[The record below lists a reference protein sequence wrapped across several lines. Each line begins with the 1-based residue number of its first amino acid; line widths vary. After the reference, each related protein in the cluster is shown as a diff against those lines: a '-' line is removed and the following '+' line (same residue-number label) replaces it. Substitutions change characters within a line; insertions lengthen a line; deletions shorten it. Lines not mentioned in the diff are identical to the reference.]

1 MSNREDIHRRLA
13 LLRHD
18 FVRNEPYHSFFD
30 QFDRQLQRRRAAQS
44 LGLVEE
50 ARAIAVIGAAGSGKT
65 RLVKRALM
73 QNKDLT
79 HPKEGDEFI
88 DYMSILV
95 PASETMKSLAILLR
109 EKLGYEAVRRG
120 DNASDIWRQVH
131 VLLSNR
137 KTYYIHLDEAQHL
150 ITSPNENVRA
160 GVVDRL
166 KTLLNNDTWPVG
178 LILSGT
184 PKLLELLNADP
195 QLGRRVDT
203 VKLPAISW
211 ASHAKEVRALLT
223 AYAVKAEVS
232 ISEELNVDDL
242 VARLIHAGANEFG
255 NTIAM
260 LGFALEDALLE
271 GGGVLK
277 LAHFSEAFRRKAGC
291 LPALNIFASPDYLSI
306 DARKVFWD
314 HFSKFGGE

>member
-1 MSNREDIHRRLA
+1 MNDHEDIHRRLA

-18 FVRNEPYHSFFD
+18 FVRNESYRSFSD

-44 LGLVEE
+44 LDLMEE

-65 RLVKRALM
+65 RLVKRALQ
-73 QNKDLT
+73 QNQNLT
-79 HPKEGDEFI
+79 HPKDGDELI

-95 PASETMKSLAILLR
+95 PASETMKSLAVLLR
-109 EKLGYEAVRRG
+109 EKLGYESERKG

-131 VLLSNR
+131 VLLRNR
-137 KTYYIHLDEAQHL
+137 KTFYIHLDEAQHL
-150 ITSPNENVRA
+150 IASPNENVRA

-184 PKLLELLNADP
+184 PKLLEMLNSDP
-195 QLGRRVDT
+195 QLGRRVDL
-203 VKLPAISW
+203 VKLPAISRV
-211 ASHAKEVRALLT
+211 SHAKEVQAIML
-223 AYAVKAEVS
+223 AYAAKAK
-232 ISEELNVDDL
+232 ISLSKDLDFDDL
-242 VARLIHAGANEFG
+242 VPRLIHAGANEFG

-271 GGGVLK
+271 GADVLE
-277 LAHFSEAFRRKAGC
+277 LRHFSEAFRRKAGC
-291 LPALNIFASPDYLSI
+291 VPALNIFVAADYLSI